1 VRHALPRFA
10 GSAIRW
16 TGGPPDRGVVY
27 RRMGEAFFLPDGDR
41 FVATELTR
49 GPWDAGAQHAGP
61 PAALLGRAI
70 ECFGTRGD
78 VQVVRITFEILQQVP
93 IAPLDITTTL
103 VRGGRS
109 VEVVGASLSS
119 DGTEVMRA
127 TGVRIR
133 TLDPPLDGE
142 AAGTRPASR
151 QDTPASSAVPPGPEH
166 GEPLRFFPTPHQI
179 GYNTAMEWRFVDGAF
194 LKPGPAT
201 VWMRMRH
208 PLVEGEEPAPLER
221 VLIAADSGNGV
232 SSVLDWR
239 RWLFINPDLTVYLHR
254 PPVGEWVCLK
264 ARTTLEP
271 AGLGLAESIVF
282 DRTGPVARGLQSL
295 FIAPRP

>member
-1 VRHALPRFA
+1 M
-10 GSAIRW
+10 S
-16 TGGPPDRGVVY
+16 
-27 RRMGEAFFLPDGDR
+27 EAFFIPDDDR

-70 ECFGTRGD
+70 ERFGARDD
-78 VQVVRITFEILQQVP
+78 VQVVRLTFEILRPVP
-93 IAPLDITTTL
+93 IATLDLETTL
-103 VRGGRS
+103 LRGGRS
-109 VEVVGASLSS
+109 VEVIGASLGSA
-119 DGTEVMRA
+119 GTEVMRA

-133 TLDPPLDGE
+133 TLDPPTGAAAPEGLE
-142 AAGTRPASR
+142 AALADGLEDRK
-151 QDTPASSAVPPGPEH
+151 VPPGPEH
-166 GEPLRFFPTPHQI
+166 GEPLRFFPTKHGV
-179 GYNTAMEWRFVDGAF
+179 GYNTAMEWRFVEGAF
-194 LKPGPAT
+194 LEPGPAT

-208 PLVEGEEPAPLER
+208 PIVPGEEPTPLQR

-239 RWLFINPDLTVYLHR
+239 QWLFINPDLTVYLHR
-254 PPVGEWVCLK
+254 PPEGEWVCLQ

-271 AGLGLAESIVF
+271 AGLGLAESTIF

-295 FIAPRP
+295 FVAKRP

>member
-1 VRHALPRFA
+1 
-10 GSAIRW
+10 
-16 TGGPPDRGVVY
+16 
-27 RRMGEAFFLPDGDR
+27 MGEAFFFPDGDR

-49 GPWDAGAQHAGP
+49 GPWDPGAQHAGP

-70 ECFGTRGD
+70 ERFGPRAD
-78 VQVVRITFEILQQVP
+78 VQVARVTFEILRQVP
-93 IAPLDITTTL
+93 IAPLELSTTML
-103 VRGGRS
+103 RGGRS
-109 VEVVGASLSS
+109 VQVVSASLHN

-133 TLDPPLDGE
+133 TVEGPPRRDVPGGQSDPGHG
-142 AAGTRPASR
+142 AGTETL
-151 QDTPASSAVPPGPEH
+151 QVPVGPEQ
-166 GEPLRFFPTPHQI
+166 GKPLRFFPTGDKV
-179 GYNTAMEWRFVDGAF
+179 GYSTAMEWRFVKGAF
-194 LKPGPAT
+194 LEPGPAT

-208 PLVEGEEPAPLER
+208 PLVPGEEPSPLQR

-232 SSVLDWR
+232 SSLLDWR

-254 PPVGEWVCLK
+254 PPVGQWVCLQ

-271 AGLGLAESIVF
+271 AGLGLAESVIF

-295 FIAPRP
+295 LIAQRP

>member
-1 VRHALPRFA
+1 
-10 GSAIRW
+10 
-16 TGGPPDRGVVY
+16 
-27 RRMGEAFFLPDGDR
+27 MGEAFFLPDGDR

-70 ECFGTRGD
+70 ERFGTRTD
-78 VQVVRITFEILQQVP
+78 VQVVRIIFEILRQVP
-93 IAPLDITTTL
+93 IAPLEISTTL
-103 VRGGRS
+103 LRGGRS
-109 VEVVGASLSS
+109 IEVVGASLSN

-127 TGVRIR
+127 TAVRIR
-133 TLDPPLDGE
+133 TVEGPVDGRLASTR
-142 AAGTRPASR
+142 AADAR
-151 QDTPASSAVPPGPEH
+151 QPSTPPGPEH
-166 GEPLRFFPTPHQI
+166 GEPLRFFPTAHKI
-179 GYNTAMEWRFVDGAF
+179 GYNTAMEWRFVEGAF
-194 LKPGPAT
+194 LEPGPAT

-208 PLVEGEEPAPLER
+208 PLVPDEEPSPLQR

-232 SSVLDWR
+232 SSLLDWR

-254 PPVGEWVCLK
+254 PPVGEWICLQ

-271 AGLGLAESIVF
+271 AGLGLAESIIF

-295 FIAPRP
+295 FIAQRP

>member
-1 VRHALPRFA
+1 
-10 GSAIRW
+10 
-16 TGGPPDRGVVY
+16 
-27 RRMGEAFFLPDGDR
+27 MGEAFFFPDGDR
-41 FVATELTR
+41 FVSTELTR

-61 PAALLGRAI
+61 PAALLGRAV
-70 ECFGTRGD
+70 ERFGTRDD
-78 VQVVRITFEILQQVP
+78 VRVVRVTFEILRQVP
-93 IAPLDITTTL
+93 IAPLEITTTL

-109 VEVVGASLSS
+109 VEVVGASLSH

-133 TLDPPLDGE
+133 TVEVPPNV
-142 AAGTRPASR
+142 AAGGAPPGSDPRVEPAE
-151 QDTPASSAVPPGPEH
+151 PPPPGPER
-166 GEPLRFFPTPHQI
+166 GEPLRFFPT
-179 GYNTAMEWRFVDGAF
+179 GYQVGYTTAMEWRFVRGAF
-194 LKPGPAT
+194 LEPGPAT
-201 VWMRMRH
+201 VWLRMRY
-208 PLVEGEEPAPLER
+208 PLVPEEDPTPLQR

-254 PPVGEWVCLK
+254 PPVGEWVCLQ

-271 AGLGLAESIVF
+271 AGLGIAESVVF

-295 FIAPRP
+295 FIAPRR

>member
-1 VRHALPRFA
+1 
-10 GSAIRW
+10 
-16 TGGPPDRGVVY
+16 
-27 RRMGEAFFLPDGDR
+27 MGEAFFLPDGDR

-70 ECFGTRGD
+70 ERFGPRDD
-78 VQVVRITFEILQQVP
+78 VQVVRITFEILRQVP
-93 IAPLDITTTL
+93 IAPLEITATL
-103 VRGGRS
+103 LRGGRS
-109 VEVVGASLSS
+109 VEVVGAALHH

-142 AAGTRPASR
+142 AAGIPRGGLDPGGALEDR
-151 QDTPASSAVPPGPEH
+151 RVPPGPEH
-166 GEPLRFFPTPHQI
+166 GKPLRFFPTPHQI
-179 GYNTAMEWRFVDGAF
+179 GYNTAMEWRFVEGGF
-194 LKPGPAT
+194 LEPGPAT
-201 VWMRMRH
+201 VWMRMLH
-208 PLVEGEEPAPLER
+208 PLVEGEEPAPLQR

-232 SSVLDWR
+232 SSLLDWR

-254 PPVGEWVCLK
+254 PPAGEWVCLQ
-264 ARTTLEP
+264 ARTTVEP
-271 AGLGLAESIVF
+271 AGVGLAESTVF
-282 DRTGPVARGLQSL
+282 DRAGPVARGLQSL

>member
-1 VRHALPRFA
+1 
-10 GSAIRW
+10 
-16 TGGPPDRGVVY
+16 
-27 RRMGEAFFLPDGDR
+27 MGEAFFLPDGDR

-70 ECFGTRGD
+70 ERFGARDD
-78 VQVVRITFEILQQVP
+78 VQVVRVTFEILRPVP
-93 IAPLDITTTL
+93 IAPLEIAATL
-103 VRGGRS
+103 LRGGRS
-109 VEVVGASLSS
+109 VEVVGALLSH

-133 TLDPPLDGE
+133 TLEPPLDGE
-142 AAGTRPASR
+142 AAGMPPVPAGG
-151 QDTPASSAVPPGPEH
+151 PVAAVPPGPEH
-166 GEPLRFFPTPHQI
+166 GEPLRFFPTRHQA

-194 LKPGPAT
+194 LEPGPAT

-208 PLVEGEEPAPLER
+208 PLLLDEDPAPLQR

-239 RWLFINPDLTVYLHR
+239 SWLFINPDLTVYLHR
-254 PPVGEWVCLK
+254 PAVGEWVCLQ

-271 AGLGLAESIVF
+271 AGLGLAESVVF

-295 FIAPRP
+295 FIAKRP